1 MRNLLFVCLLLSS
14 LGTANASL
22 ITGSTETIDVGP
34 QTSVFSGNV
43 RGYFF
48 TAPVDFWITGIDVP
62 TDASTAAFGASIL
75 RLASLPPLFSST
87 TTVFDILYEVRNQVL
102 AVTGLAIKVSAGDV
116 IGVLG
121 NRGGANSYG
130 ASPYTSSIF
139 GNAVDLARFGTQNQ
153 ISSSSTVAGMQVWT
167 ENGGSISRVN
177 LTISDTTPSATVPT
191 PASYPLFA
199 LGLLALFA
207 SRKARK

>member
-1 MRNLLFVCLLLSS
+1 

-34 QTSVFSGNV
+34 QTSTFAGDV

-75 RLASLPPLFSST
+75 RLPSLPPLWSAT

-102 AVTGLAIKVSAGDV
+102 GVTGLAIKVSAGDV

-121 NRGGANSYG
+121 NRGGVNSYG
-130 ASPYTSSIF
+130 ADPYQSSIF
-139 GNAVDLARFGTQNQ
+139 GNVVDLTRFGTQNI
-153 ISSSSTVAGMQVWT
+153 ISSSATVAGMGVWS
-167 ENGGSISRVN
+167 EANGTGISRVN
-177 LTISDTTPSATVPT
+177 LTISAVPT